1 MIAKKVYESLDD
13 LDKLKDFGFDDKTTI
28 QFLRTQGKPITLEL
42 EYERQSWED
51 HTDYLFQDL
60 PENVEWHASRHEI
73 EEFDLGRSKYL
84 LFTISGP
91 IDSIIEALI
100 SWWYVDKND
109 VVKFINDAMIT

>member
-1 MIAKKVYESLDD
+1 MIAKNGYESLDD
-13 LDKLKDFGFDDKTTI
+13 LDKLKDFGFDNETII

-42 EYERQSWED
+42 EYERQGWED
-51 HTDYLFQDL
+51 HTDYLFDGL
-60 PENVEWHASRHEI
+60 PENVTWNASKHEI
-73 EEFDLGRSKYL
+73 EEFDLGRAKYL

-109 VVKFINDAMIT
+109 VVKFINDTMVS